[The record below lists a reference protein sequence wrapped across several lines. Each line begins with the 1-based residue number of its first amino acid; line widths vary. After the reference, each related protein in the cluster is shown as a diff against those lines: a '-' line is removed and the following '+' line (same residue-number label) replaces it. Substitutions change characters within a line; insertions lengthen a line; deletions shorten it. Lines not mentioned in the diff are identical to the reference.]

1 MVKKTNS
8 WTENFYHNDKGKIL
22 GSVSDYNGQHKALLG
37 NFFIGWYISE
47 THARNAVEEA
57 WEFENNKST
66 KPEPPQNIISHE
78 YELTSNVPRMSGWS
92 EYP

>member
-1 MVKKTNS
+1 MVKNTND
-8 WTENFYHNDKGKIL
+8 WTGNHYHNDKGKIL

-47 THARNAVEEA
+47 NHARIAVEEA

-66 KPEPPQNIISHE
+66 NSETEKQLWN
-78 YELTSNVPRMSGWS
+78 